1 MIAAGKVYLVGA
13 GPGDPGL
20 LTLKGR
26 RCLEDADVV
35 VHDSLVDVR
44 ILDFAKPDARLLH
57 AGKETG
63 GRNVPQRTIFRLMCE
78 HAAQG
83 ETVVRLYDGD
93 PMLFGRGG
101 EEAEELAAAGIPF
114 EVVPGVTSASA
125 VPAYAG
131 IPLTHSDYASGVA
144 VVSDRPEV
152 WEDAPHCMN
161 PAPLAGVGG
170 TLVVLMGTRQVR
182 GIMQRLMTCGL
193 PTDTPVAL
201 VRRGTQADQQVL
213 TGTVGTIAER
223 AAQEEFQPPAV
234 VVVGDVVRLRER
246 LAWFESKPLFGK
258 RIAVTR
264 PRDQA
269 GRFAELLE
277 TRGAEVF
284 RFPTIETVPPE
295 SYRKLD
301 TALDALAD
309 YDWLVFTSVNGVRFF
324 FERLQHRRQDIRDL
338 AGVHIAAIGPETARS
353 VEARHLR
360 VDAMPDA
367 YVAEALIDVLKAENA
382 RRILLPRA
390 AEARAVLPDAL
401 RASGARVDEVAAYR
415 TVRPRLRTEMLH
427 GLLRDG
433 RLDLLTFTS
442 SSTVRNFMAGVSGD
456 DAADLLGNVPVGCIG
471 PITAATA
478 REHGLRVTIQPAAYT
493 IPAFAD
499 AIVEH
504 FHDSG
509 QHSER

>member
-1 MIAAGKVYLVGA
+1 MTTAGKVYLVGA

-44 ILDFAKPDARLLH
+44 ILDFAKPDAHLLH
-57 AGKETG
+57 TGKETG
-63 GRNVPQRTIFRLMCE
+63 GRSVPQQTVGRLMCA

-83 ETVVRLYDGD
+83 KTVVRLAGGD
-93 PMLFGRGG
+93 PMLLGRGG

-114 EVVPGVTSASA
+114 EIVPGVTSALA
-125 VPAYAG
+125 VPAYTG

-144 VVSDRPEV
+144 VASDHKDG
-152 WEDAPHCMN
+152 WENAPYLN
-161 PAPLAGVGG
+161 RATLAGVNG
-170 TLVVLMGTRQVR
+170 TLVFLMGTRQLPN
-182 GIMQRLMTCGL
+182 IMERLMTCGL
-193 PTDTPVAL
+193 PADTPVAL
-201 VRRGTQADQQVL
+201 VRGGTKADQQVL
-213 TGTVGTIAER
+213 TGTVGTIAAR
-223 AAQEEFQPPAV
+223 AAQEEFESPAV
-234 VVVGDVVRLRER
+234 VVVGNVVRLRER

-264 PRDQA
+264 PRAQA
-269 GRFAELLE
+269 SRFAELLE
-277 TRGAEVF
+277 THGAEVF
-284 RFPTIETVPPE
+284 RFPTIETVPPA
-295 SYRKLD
+295 SYREFD

-353 VEARHLR
+353 VEAHHLR
-360 VDAMPDA
+360 VDAIPDA

-401 RASGARVDEVAAYR
+401 RTSGVRVDEVAAYR

-427 GLLRDG
+427 DLLREG

-442 SSTVRNFMAGVSGD
+442 SSTVHNFMAGVSGD

-478 REHGLRVTIQPAAYT
+478 RQHGLRVTIQPAAYT

-504 FHDSG
+504 FHGS
-509 QHSER
+509 QQRSER

>member
-1 MIAAGKVYLVGA
+1 MIAGGKVYLVGA

-26 RCLEDADVV
+26 RCLQDADVV
-35 VHDSLVDVR
+35 IHDALVDVR
-44 ILDFAKPDARLLH
+44 ILDFAKPEAHLLS
-57 AGKETG
+57 AGKDLG
-63 GRNVPQRTIFRLMCE
+63 GRSVPQQAINRLMCE
-78 HAAQG
+78 HAMRG
-83 ETVVRLYDGD
+83 KTVVRLKDGD

-114 EVVPGVTSASA
+114 EVVPGVTPALA
-125 VPAYAG
+125 ALAYAG
-131 IPLTHSDYASGVA
+131 IPLTHRDHAPAIAIVSGHEDV
-144 VVSDRPEV
+144 
-152 WEDAPHCMN
+152 EDAAPHLDW
-161 PAPLAGVGG
+161 AAHAGAGR
-170 TLVVLMGTRQVR
+170 TLVFLMGTRPLR
-182 GIMQRLMTCGL
+182 NTMQRLMTCGL

-201 VRRGTQADQQVL
+201 VCGGIKADQQVL
-213 TGTVGTIAER
+213 TGTVSTIAKH
-223 AAQEEFQPPAV
+223 AVQEECQPPAV

-264 PRDQA
+264 PRAEA

-277 TRGAEVF
+277 ARGAEVF
-284 RFPTIETVPPE
+284 RFPTIETVPPA
-295 SYRKLD
+295 SYRELD
-301 TALDALAD
+301 MALDALAD

-338 AGVHIAAIGPETARS
+338 ARVRIAAIGPETARS
-353 VEARHLR
+353 VEACHLR
-360 VDAMPDA
+360 VDTIPDA

-382 RRILLPRA
+382 QRILLPRA

-401 RASGARVDEVAAYR
+401 RAFGARVDEVAAYR
-415 TVRPRLRTEMLH
+415 TIRPRVRTEMLRD
-427 GLLRDG
+427 LLRAG

-442 SSTVRNFMAGVSGD
+442 SSTVRNFMTGFSDGA
-456 DAADLLGNVPVGCIG
+456 AADLLGDVHVGCIG

-478 REHGLRVTIQPAAYT
+478 RQHGLRVTIQPAAYT

-499 AIVEH
+499 AIVAYFQGSEPR
-504 FHDSG
+504 
-509 QHSER
+509 SER

>member
-1 MIAAGKVYLVGA
+1 MTTAGKVYLVGA

-26 RCLEDADVV
+26 RCLEAADVV
-35 VHDSLVDVR
+35 IHDSLVDVR
-44 ILDFAKPDARLLH
+44 ILDFAKPDAHLLYT
-57 AGKETG
+57 GKEIG
-63 GRNVPQRTIFRLMCE
+63 GRSVPQQTIGRLMCA

-83 ETVVRLYDGD
+83 KTVVRLAGGD

-114 EVVPGVTSASA
+114 EIVPGVPSALA

-144 VVSDRPEV
+144 VVSDHKDV
-152 WEDAPHCMN
+152 WENAPN
-161 PAPLAGVGG
+161 LNRATLAGVNG
-170 TLVVLMGTRQVR
+170 TLVFLMGTCRLPNT
-182 GIMQRLMTCGL
+182 MQRLMTCGL
-193 PTDTPVAL
+193 PADTPAAL

-213 TGTVGTIAER
+213 IGTVGTIAAR
-223 AAQEEFQPPAV
+223 AVQEEFEPPAV

-246 LAWFESKPLFGK
+246 LGWFESKPLFGK

-277 TRGAEVF
+277 AHGAEVF
-284 RFPTIETVPPE
+284 RFPTIETVPPA
-295 SYRKLD
+295 SYRELD

-324 FERLQHRRQDIRDL
+324 FERLQHRRQDVRDL

-367 YVAEALIDVLKAENA
+367 YVAEALIDVLKAEKA
-382 RRILLPRA
+382 QRILLPRA

-427 GLLRDG
+427 NLLRAG
-433 RLDLLTFTS
+433 GLDLLTFTS
-442 SSTVRNFMAGVSGD
+442 SSTVRNFMAGFSGD
-456 DAADLLGNVPVGCIG
+456 DAADLLGNVHVGCIG

-478 REHGLRVTIQPAAYT
+478 RQHGLRVTIQPAAYT

-504 FHDSG
+504 FHDSEPR
-509 QHSER
+509 SER